1 MEESGGSSTSKFPS
15 NDPGW
20 KYFEMVYPGN
30 KNNIKCKFC
39 KNVYKGGIYR
49 AKQHLAGGYR
59 NASVCAKV
67 PALVAQEIKDFM
79 DKKKTATVNP
89 APPFNPSGNFEDMI
103 YLDNEMHQPTPNDS
117 STATPTSNKRQRQGP
132 MDAFIKKIAA
142 PRTKERQTTVTEAF
156 NKELREKTIQ
166 AIANWMYDAAIP
178 FNAVNYPSF
187 QVMCDMLSR
196 AGPGFKPP
204 TYHEVRVTCLSK
216 VVTEVEQEI
225 QTCRDEWKK
234 VGCSLMVDGWI
245 DKRQRTLI
253 NFLVNSPKGT
263 VFLEL
268 VDASEYAKTGEK
280 MAELIEGVINK
291 IGGENVVQVI
301 SDNASNMVL
310 AGTLLE
316 QRWPCLYWTPCAA
329 HCIDLMLED
338 IGKLPRMKNT
348 LKQAMSVTAYVYVR
362 PGVVNMLRSFT
373 DQKELCRA
381 GVTRFATAFL
391 TLQRM
396 LELKPNLRNMFS
408 SEQWT
413 QSKWSKELDGKKVA
427 RIIISAKI
435 LEQCCVHP
443 KDI

>member
-1 MEESGGSSTSKFPS
+1 
-15 NDPGW
+15 
-20 KYFEMVYPGN
+20 
-30 KNNIKCKFC
+30 
-39 KNVYKGGIYR
+39 
-49 AKQHLAGGYR
+49 
-59 NASVCAKV
+59 
-67 PALVAQEIKDFM
+67 
-79 DKKKTATVNP
+79 
-89 APPFNPSGNFEDMI
+89 MI
-103 YLDNEMHQPTPNDS
+103 YLDNEMHQPTSNDS

-142 PRTKERQTTVTEAF
+142 PRTKERQTTDTEAF